1 MAHINID
8 NNLPGIRGLMAY
20 RPITAEPLN
29 SLAETL
35 LRIDDGL
42 SKGERELIAT
52 YVSSLNDCFF
62 CQRIHGA
69 VAAYYYDDALIEN
82 IRKNNL
88 EVGIDDKLKALLSI
102 AHSVQQGG
110 KFVLREQIENAKAKG
125 ASDIEIHDTVLI
137 AAAFCMYNRYV
148 DGLGTFAP
156 DDPSLYKERARLI
169 AEVTGYKDS
178 KPQ

>member
-1 MAHINID
+1 MAHIQL
-8 NNLPGIRGLMAY
+8 NNDLPGIRSLMEF
-20 RPITAEPLN
+20 RPLTASPLN
-29 SLAETL
+29 LLAETL
-35 LRIDDGL
+35 LRTDDGL
-42 SKGERELIAT
+42 CKGERELIAA

-62 CQRIHGA
+62 CQNIHGA
-69 VAAYYYDDALIEN
+69 VAAYYYDDALVEN
-82 IRKNNL
+82 IRRNNL
-88 EVGIDDKLKALLSI
+88 DVDINDKIKSLLSI

-110 KFVLREQIENAKAKG
+110 KFVTKEQIEIAKTKG

-169 AEVTGYKDS
+169 VEVTGYKDS